1 MIMVLLN
8 WLYIAITSFGTGI
21 AVLSFFSWI
30 FKKRTEDSALSVI
43 FAGLVF
49 NTVYAQTWS
58 IFDGVGVAANIVLL
72 VLTVLALVF
81 CRKSAVVVL
90 KGIFVKT
97 GSEKGSVERRPKF
110 LLPLYAVVVIIF
122 AYGTSRGYIH
132 YDTSLYHA
140 QSIRWIEE
148 YGVVPGLAC
157 LQIRFGYNSSA
168 FALTALYSFK
178 DILGQSLHTT
188 AGFFCLLGA
197 IQVADVYRIFT
208 QKRVR
213 HSDFI
218 RIGLLFYLGLIFK
231 EMVSPASDYY
241 AQILIFSA
249 VIMWLDALED
259 EKRSNLS
266 GDKTG
271 SRTDAGPSGPES
283 IYPYAM
289 ISILLVYAAT
299 VKFSIAL
306 LVLLVIKPAYMLI
319 KNRYFKQTA
328 ISLATGILILLPFFI
343 RNVLISGWL
352 IYPSTLIDLFDVDWK
367 IPKGV
372 AQYDAM
378 EIGVYGK
385 GINDVTKLYTPMR
398 EWMPNWFLK
407 MSIVEKGW
415 VCLTALCL
423 VTGCIYFGYK
433 LIKKQA
439 DLDKLLVFAVISAS
453 CLFWFFSAPLVRY
466 GYGYLTCIPLFVDG
480 CLCFELTKKTG
491 DVRSLYI
498 AYIIVF
504 CVVGLYRIKTVG
516 YAIISTLSQPYY
528 ISQEDYED
536 WPADEYDL
544 NGHILYV
551 PYQDALIGYDK
562 FPASLMTIDIEM
574 RGDDWSDGFRY
585 KDYDAWLERSKTQ

>member
-8 WLYIAITSFGTGI
+8 WLYIAMTSFGTGI

-30 FKKRTEDSALSVI
+30 YDRKTVEKPFYIIL
-43 FAGLVF
+43 AGLVF

-58 IFDGVGVAANIVLL
+58 LFGGVGVAAN
-72 VLTVLALVF
+72 
-81 CRKSAVVVL
+81 VVL
-90 KGIFVKT
+90 MLISVISVIALKDSARTSLKGLF
-97 GSEKGSVERRPKF
+97 ERIDNTRILAYIYP
-110 LLPLYAVVVIIF
+110 AIIILF
-122 AYGTSRGYIH
+122 AYGSSRGYIH

-148 YGVVPGLAC
+148 YGVVKGLAC
-157 LQIRFGYNSSA
+157 LQLRFGYNSSA
-168 FALTALYSFK
+168 FALTALYSFA
-178 DILGQSLHTT
+178 DIFGQSLHTT

-197 IQVADVYRIFT
+197 FQVSDVYTVFKE
-208 QKRVR
+208 KRVR

-249 VIMWLDALED
+249 VIAWLDNLERDRNRSREDLSHLED
-259 EKRSNLS
+259 
-266 GDKTG
+266 
-271 SRTDAGPSGPES
+271 

-289 ISILLVYAAT
+289 ISILLVFAAT

-306 LVLLVIKPAYMLI
+306 LVLLAIKPAIMLI
-319 KNRYFKQTA
+319 KNRYVKPMIASLTA
-328 ISLATGILILLPFFI
+328 GIITLLPFFI

-385 GINDVTKLYTPMR
+385 GINDVTKLD
-398 EWMPNWFLK
+398 MPISKWLPAWFGNL
-407 MSIVEKGW
+407 SLVEKGW

-423 VTGCIYFGYK
+423 AAGVIYFIYK
-433 LIKKQA
+433 LIKSKVDA
-439 DLDKLLVFAVISAS
+439 DILLVFIVLAIS
-453 CLFWFFSAPLVRY
+453 CMFWFFSAPLARY

-480 CLCFELTKKTG
+480 CLCMELVKRSG
-491 DVRSLYI
+491 DKRSLYI
-498 AYIIVF
+498 AFFIVF
-504 CVVGLYRIKTVG
+504 GIMGLYRLKTVG
-516 YAIISTLSQPYY
+516 YDIISTLKQPYY
-528 ISQEDYED
+528 LAQADYED
-536 WPADEYDL
+536 WPAKEYEL
-544 NGHILYV
+544 KPGRIIYV
-551 PYQDALIGYDK
+551 PEQDALIGYDK
-562 FPASLMTIDIEM
+562 FPASLMTIDIQM
-574 RGDDWSDGFRY
+574 RGDEFKDGFRY
-585 KDYDAWLERSKTQ
+585 KDYDAWLEKSQSDNE